1 MEKSINGFYC
11 FRLTE
16 NKENA
21 LLLRDKGGA
30 FLLVKPNKPP
40 AMPAVLIGL
49 YYLEKLYK
57 NG

>member
-30 FLLVKPNKPP
+30 FLFY
-40 AMPAVLIGL
+40 AVWKEAYPQEMVLFRFFL
-49 YYLEKLYK
+49 P
-57 NG
+57 